1 MYVITYICSYIQ
13 SSYFAGRETMSDTL
27 AVNTVNLTKIY
38 RMGPFEFPAL
48 KDVNLQVRRG
58 EFCSIVGPSGSGKS
72 TLLNMIGALDR
83 PTSGH
88 VYIGGVDIA
97 GLNESQL
104 ADLRNQ
110 KIGFIFQAHNL
121 IMRTSALRNVELPL
135 TVRGIPKNERIRK
148 ASELLATVGLGNKIN
163 RRPAVMSG
171 GEQQRVAVARALIN
185 EPTIILGDE
194 PTGNLDSKT
203 GAEVVDLMKRM
214 NETLGI
220 TFILVTHNP
229 EVANVTDRII
239 HLRDGQIHHE
249 ETVP

>member
-1 MYVITYICSYIQ
+1 
-13 SSYFAGRETMSDTL
+13 MSDTL

-48 KDVNLQVRRG
+48 KNVNLQVKRG
-58 EFCSIVGPSGSGKS
+58 EFSSIVGPSGSGKS

-135 TVRGIPKNERIRK
+135 TVRGIPKNERVRK

-163 RRPAVMSG
+163 RRPAEMSG

>member
-1 MYVITYICSYIQ
+1 
-13 SSYFAGRETMSDTL
+13 MSDTL

-48 KDVNLQVRRG
+48 KNVNLQVKRG
-58 EFCSIVGPSGSGKS
+58 EFSSIVGPSGSGKS

-163 RRPAVMSG
+163 RRPAEMSG